1 MQHQKRK
8 RIIQKLWGWIC
19 LAINCV
25 IMTVYLA
32 EQRAELLGGGILF
45 AVLIICYGAVK
56 TQMDKTKEDMS
67 ITSVVIEYGCVYM
80 ITFLAGFKVA
90 YDLPSVS
97 VLVAL
102 VIASAAELLVLF
114 CINYWNA
121 IHRFIRKKKN
131 RT

>member
-25 IMTVYLA
+25 ILTVYLA
-32 EQRAELLGGGILF
+32 EQRAELLGGGILS
-45 AVLIICYGAVK
+45 AVLIVCYGAMK
-56 TQMDKTKEDMS
+56 TQMDKTKGDMS
-67 ITSVVIEYGCVYM
+67 ITSVVIEYGCVYI
-80 ITFLAGFKVA
+80 ITFLAGLKVG

-102 VIASAAELLVLF
+102 AIASVAELLVLLSV
-114 CINYWNA
+114 NYWDA
-121 IHRFIRKKKN
+121 IHRFVRKKRKH
-131 RT
+131 T

>member
-80 ITFLAGFKVA
+80 ITFLAGFKVG

-102 VIASAAELLVLF
+102 VIASVAELLVLF

-121 IHRFIRKKKN
+121 IHRFIEKKKN